1 MWPKT
6 AFAAAHCLLQLRK
19 WILLDDAYK
28 SKEEWEEKKN
38 AQKIIIGYALT
49 KQKLLLFVFCAQTK
63 LKKRKKKSIFAAKYT
78 TKSDVTT

>member
-49 KQKLLLFVFCAQTK
+49 KQKLLLLVFWCSNK
-63 LKKRKKKSIFAAKYT
+63 IEKKEKKSIFAAKYT